1 MFGIMHFYTMDYYT
15 KTSTALSLSL
25 SLSLSPLRPFW
36 GWGKKKETFNNRTFS
51 YLMQIQAVVKKYDI
65 LFIADEVLS
74 VFLISIYVISMAFIV
89 CILIYKACFLHICLS

>member
-1 MFGIMHFYTMDYYT
+1 
-15 KTSTALSLSL
+15 
-25 SLSLSPLRPFW
+25 
-36 GWGKKKETFNNRTFS
+36 
-51 YLMQIQAVVKKYDI
+51 MQIQAVVKKYDI